1 MTRLTILGFGLF
13 VWHCEL
19 QPTRA
24 NVCDVRTCDANP
36 NCSCI
41 SMKPPAGLTMDTMPQ
56 FVMLTFD
63 DAVNEGNI
71 HFYRELLGSGK
82 RKNKATGC
90 DITATFFVSAEYLN
104 YQYVHELY
112 TRRNE
117 IASHSITHVPNQP
130 YWQRLNASGWKAE
143 IVGER
148 DMLHHYG
155 RIPAGDVVGMRAPF
169 LETGGDGSH
178 VMLRDNGFLY
188 DASIPYR
195 RPNRTS
201 PPIYPYTLDYGLQ
214 TKCTIPPCPEGKYPG
229 LWTVPMNA
237 LFAKRDFHGSP
248 LEEPCSMADACMPVP
263 ETANATFGFLKSN
276 FDDFYNTNKA
286 PFPVFLHEAWLK
298 DPERKAGYLKF
309 VDWLLTKD
317 DVLVVTIKEVIEF
330 MRNPK
335 PLKAYGSPDCSD
347 KELPTCV
354 PHTCVYNKT
363 ILDGQRIMHSCTA
376 CPLRYPW
383 LNSTRG

>member
-1 MTRLTILGFGLF
+1 MTRLTYILGFGLF

-24 NVCDVRTCDANP
+24 DVCDVRTCDANP

-112 TRRNE
+112 TWRNE

-130 YWQRLNASGWKAE
+130 YWQRLNASVWKAE

-148 DMLHHYG
+148 DMLDHYG

-188 DASIPYR
+188 DASIPYK

-229 LWTVPMNA
+229 LWTVPMNV

-248 LEEPCSMADACMPVP
+248 LEEPCSMADACVPVP
-263 ETANATFGFLKSN
+263 DTANATSN

-317 DVLVVTIKEVIEF
+317 DVLVVTIKEV
-330 MRNPK
+330 
-335 PLKAYGSPDCSD
+335 
-347 KELPTCV
+347 
-354 PHTCVYNKT
+354 
-363 ILDGQRIMHSCTA
+363 
-376 CPLRYPW
+376 
-383 LNSTRG
+383 